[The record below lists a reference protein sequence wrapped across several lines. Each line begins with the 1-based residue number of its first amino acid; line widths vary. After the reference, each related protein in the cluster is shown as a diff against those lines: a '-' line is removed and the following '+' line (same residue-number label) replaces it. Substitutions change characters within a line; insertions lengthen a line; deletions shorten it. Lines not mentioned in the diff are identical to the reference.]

1 MNTFT
6 MRRFGTHR
14 LGMRRFGGR
23 RLAVRTLGFAAVVG
37 ALTWFAVPGGA
48 GSGSSAGTAT
58 EQVRASSAADEAPGY
73 AVEDFDYPGADKIL
87 AEQNIT
93 LKRGDGHILLAVCGS
108 ATDLIQIKARGR
120 TADICFRTTGSSGY
134 LTVEIPSVYTV
145 KGNAYTTQVDMT
157 NGTEQKTFDITKN
170 AWTAVGES
178 VDGQPYTLLEIRS
191 SK

>member
-1 MNTFT
+1 MNTFM
-6 MRRFGTHR
+6 MRRFGAH
-14 LGMRRFGGR
+14 RFGVRGR
-23 RLAVRTLGFAAVVG
+23 AVRTLGFAAVVG
-37 ALTWFAVPGGA
+37 ALAWFAVPGGT
-48 GSGSSAGTAT
+48 GVAT
-58 EQVRASSAADEAPGY
+58 EQVRASSAADAAPGY
-73 AVEDFDYPGADKIL
+73 AVEDFGYPGADKIL

-93 LKRGDGHILLAVCGS
+93 LKRGDGHILLADCGS

-120 TADICFRTTGSSGY
+120 TADICFRTTSSSGY

-157 NGTEQKTFDITKN
+157 NGTAQKTFDITKN